1 VASSSEQGG
10 PGRDGRT
17 KAKPGNGW
25 AALGGFL
32 AACFAAAGLGGW
44 IAAGAIPGWYATLE
58 KPRFTPPNWVF
69 GPVWTLLYLLMAVAA
84 WLVWREPE
92 SGWRTK
98 GLRLFWAQL
107 ALNVCW
113 TAIFFGFHRVG
124 LAALEIVLLWMAI
137 LATAYRFFRL
147 RRAAGWLLVPYAL
160 WVAYAALL
168 NWAIVRLS
176 Y

>member
-1 VASSSEQGG
+1 VASSSEQGK
-10 PGRDGRT
+10 PGREKAAGTTPGRS
-17 KAKPGNGW
+17 W

-32 AACFAAAGLGGW
+32 VACFAAAGLGGW

-58 KPRFTPPNWVF
+58 KPRFTPPDWIF
-69 GPVWTLLYLLMAVAA
+69 GPVWTVLYLLMALAA

-92 SGWRTK
+92 SGRRTK

-107 ALNVCW
+107 VLNVGW
-113 TAIFFGFHRVG
+113 TAIFFGLHRVG
-124 LAALEIVLLWMAI
+124 VAALEIVLLWMAI
-137 LATAYRFFRL
+137 LATAYRFFRI
-147 RRAAGWLLVPYAL
+147 RRVAGWLLTPYAV

-168 NWAIVRLS
+168 NWAIVRMS